1 MQLWTK
7 SGAAPVTLPAE
18 DVDADGR
25 IWTDLANNAEGRTA
39 CGWTAAPPAP
49 PYDLATEDLVWSPTG
64 EWFVVLRP
72 QPEPV
77 APVVPAEVWTY
88 QAKTVMALT
97 TLESLGLSGDPF
109 GLAAGA
115 TLYDAVLA
123 AVASLPDQQR
133 LIATIQLEGAPGT
146 RRDAPLLASLAGPLG
161 LTDAMIDQLFI
172 AAAAV
177 P

>member
-1 MQLWTK
+1 MDRYAIISAT
-7 SGAAPVTLPAE
+7 GAVINVTLW
-18 DVDADGR
+18 DGVTP
-25 IWTDLANNAEGRTA
+25 WKPELGQAVLAPEGVGI
-39 CGWTAAPPAP
+39 GWR
-49 PYDLATEDLVWSPTG
+49 YEGGD
-64 EWFVVLRP
+64 F
-72 QPEPV
+72 V
-77 APVVPAEVWTY
+77 APVIAPTTPTVPAEVWTY

-97 TLESLGLSGDPF
+97 SLESLGLSGEAF
-109 GLAAGA
+109 GLPAGA

-123 AVASLPDQQR
+123 AVASLPEQQR